1 MTYRIVVAHDFSD
14 PSAYALRYALAIL
27 GRIPGSELHLVH
39 AVVDTAVADHL
50 RRDERDLGDALTRL
64 RASVASARTAATADG
79 ERVERDVVY
88 HVRLGKDAARAIE
101 QVALD
106 VSADLVV
113 VGTHHRR
120 GIERLVLGSVAE
132 SLLRSGRVPLLVARP
147 SSFEGM
153 ERTPVMDPPKPGA
166 DLHAPRG
173 DLVMSSERIA
183 WSTPARHIAGLV

>member
-1 MTYRIVVAHDFSD
+1 MVYRIVVAHDFSD
-14 PSAYALRYALAIL
+14 PSTYALRYALTIL

-39 AVVDTAVADHL
+39 ALVDNDVADHL
-50 RRDERDLGDALTRL
+50 RRDERFLGEALERL

-79 ERVERDVVY
+79 ERIERDVVH
-88 HVRLGKDAARAIE
+88 HVRLVRDAARAIE

-113 VGTHHRR
+113 VGTHQRR

-147 SSFEGM
+147 SNFDGM
-153 ERTPVMDPPKPGA
+153 ERTPVMDPPRPGA

-173 DLVMSSERIA
+173 DLVTSSERIVWNA
-183 WSTPARHIAGLV
+183 PREHIAGLV